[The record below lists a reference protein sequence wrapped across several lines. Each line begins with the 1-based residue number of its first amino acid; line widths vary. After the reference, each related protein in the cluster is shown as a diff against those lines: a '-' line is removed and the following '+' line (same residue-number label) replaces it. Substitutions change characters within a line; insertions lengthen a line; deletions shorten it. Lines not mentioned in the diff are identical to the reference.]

1 MNDYNTI
8 LNRTTTYNQ
17 IKEELELF
25 EKQKHNITQK
35 RGFYIYGDSGI
46 GKTRFVES
54 MLEKNDY
61 FLIKFNAGDVRNKG
75 IIDNITKENMNDTS
89 VIDMFHKRKRKIA
102 IIMDEIDGMNSGD
115 KGGINSLIKLIRP
128 KKTKKQKEEITTN
141 IPVFCIGNG
150 RIDKKMKEL
159 MKVCYIHK
167 LDVPNNDSIGKI
179 IKMHWPA
186 ISIQDSNT
194 ITKYVQNDLRKLNDL
209 YETSK
214 HCDIFNNNTWNYLLN
229 TKCYYEDAKEQTKLI
244 LNNKISFHQ
253 HSNTLNETDRT
264 IISLLLH
271 ENIVEVLRKNNI
283 EDIEFYNKLLDNFC
297 LGDYVD
303 RITFQ
308 KQIWQFNEMSS
319 LIKTYYNQFLLHSQ
333 YKPRKYNPTEVRFTK
348 VLTKYSTEYN
358 NSIFIQTLC
367 EKLNLDKKDMLLY
380 FYRNID
386 KINEDDFIQK
396 MSNDY
401 EICKLDIQRI
411 GKFVTLNYQESND
424 LLI

>member
-244 LNNKISFHQ
+244 LNKKISFHQ

-386 KINEDDFIQK
+386 KIHEDEFIQK

>member
-244 LNNKISFHQ
+244 LNKKISFHQ

>member
-54 MLEKNDY
+54 LLEKNDY

-167 LDVPNNDSIGKI
+167 LDIPNNDSIGKI
-179 IKMHWPA
+179 IKIHWPA

-194 ITKYVQNDLRKLNDL
+194 ITNYVQNDLRKLNDL

-380 FYRNID
+380 FYRNIN
-386 KINEDDFIQK
+386 KIHEDDFIQK

>member
-1 MNDYNTI
+1 MTDYNTI
-8 LNRTTTYNQ
+8 LNRNHTYNQ
-17 IKEELELF
+17 IKEELILF
-25 EKQKHNITQK
+25 EKEKHNITQK
-35 RGFYIYGDSGI
+35 RGFYIYGDSGS
-46 GKTRFVES
+46 GKTKFVES
-54 MLEKNDY
+54 LLESNEY
-61 FLIKFNAGDVRNKG
+61 FLVKFNAGDVRNKS

-150 RIDKKMKEL
+150 KIDKKMKEL

-167 LDVPNNDSIGKI
+167 LDIPTKKEIANIIGLMWPNVTNQNSDLIN
-179 IKMHWPA
+179 
-186 ISIQDSNT
+186 Q
-194 ITKYVQNDLRKLNDL
+194 YVQNDLRKLNDL

-214 HCDIFNNNTWNYLLN
+214 HCNIFNSENWGYLLN
-229 TKCYYEDAKEQTKLI
+229 TKSYYEDAKEQTKII
-244 LNNKISFHQ
+244 LNNKMSMHQ

-271 ENIVEVLRKNNI
+271 ENIVEILRNNNI
-283 EDIEFYNKLLDNFC
+283 EDIKFYHKLLDNFC
-297 LGDYVD
+297 FGDYVD

-319 LIKTYYNQFLLHSQ
+319 LIKTYYNQYLLHSE
-333 YKPRKYNPTEVRFTK
+333 YNPKKYNPSEVRFTK

-386 KINEDDFIQK
+386 KIHEDVFIEK
-396 MSNDY
+396 MNNDY

-411 GKFVTLNYQESND
+411 GKFITLNYHESNHE
-424 LLI
+424 LC

>member
-8 LNRTTTYNQ
+8 LKRTTTYNQ

-54 MLEKNDY
+54 LLEKNDY

-167 LDVPNNDSIGKI
+167 LDIPNNDSIGKI
-179 IKMHWPA
+179 IKIHWPA

-194 ITKYVQNDLRKLNDL
+194 ITNYVQNDLRKLNDL

-380 FYRNID
+380 FYRNIN
-386 KINEDDFIQK
+386 KIHEDDFIQK

>member
-1 MNDYNTI
+1 MIDYNTI
-8 LNRTTTYNQ
+8 LNRNITYNK
-17 IKEELELF
+17 IKEELEIF
-25 EKQKHNITQK
+25 EKEKHNISQK

-46 GKTRFVES
+46 GKTKFVETL
-54 MLEKNDY
+54 LENNEY
-61 FLIKFNAGDVRNKG
+61 FLVKFNAGDVRNKS

-150 RIDKKMKEL
+150 KIDKKMKEL
-159 MKVCYIHK
+159 MKVCFIHK
-167 LDVPNNDSIGKI
+167 LEVPQKKEMTNIIKLMWPSISNENNDL
-179 IKMHWPA
+179 IK
-186 ISIQDSNT
+186 Q
-194 ITKYVQNDLRKLNDL
+194 YVQNDLRKLHDL

-229 TKCYYEDAKEQTKLI
+229 TKCYYEDAKEQTKII
-244 LNNKISFHQ
+244 LNNKMSLHQ
-253 HSNTLNETDRT
+253 HNNTLNETDRT

-271 ENIVEVLRKNNI
+271 ENIVEVLKKNNI
-283 EDIEFYNKLLDNFC
+283 EDIEFYRKLLDNFC
-297 LGDYVD
+297 FGDYVD

-319 LIKTYYNQFLLHSQ
+319 LIKTYYNQYLLHSE
-333 YKPRKYNPTEVRFTK
+333 YKPKKYNPCEVRFTK

-386 KINEDDFIQK
+386 QIYDDDFIEK
-396 MSNDY
+396 MNNDY

-411 GKFVTLNYQESND
+411 GKFITLNFHETNND
-424 LLI
+424 L

>member
-1 MNDYNTI
+1 MIDYNTI
-8 LNRTTTYNQ
+8 LNRNITYNK
-17 IKEELELF
+17 IKEELEIF
-25 EKQKHNITQK
+25 EKEKHNISQK

-46 GKTRFVES
+46 GKTKFVETL
-54 MLEKNDY
+54 LENNEY
-61 FLIKFNAGDVRNKG
+61 FLVKFNAGDVRNKS

-150 RIDKKMKEL
+150 KIDKKMKEL
-159 MKVCYIHK
+159 MKVCFIHK
-167 LDVPNNDSIGKI
+167 LDVPQKKEMTNIINLMWPSISRENNDL
-179 IKMHWPA
+179 IK
-186 ISIQDSNT
+186 Q
-194 ITKYVQNDLRKLNDL
+194 YVQNDLRKLNDL

-229 TKCYYEDAKEQTKLI
+229 TKCYYEDAKEQTKII
-244 LNNKISFHQ
+244 LNNKMSLHQ
-253 HSNTLNETDRT
+253 HNNTLNETDRT

-271 ENIVEVLRKNNI
+271 ENIVEVLKKHNI
-283 EDIEFYNKLLDNFC
+283 EDIEFYRKLLDNFC
-297 LGDYVD
+297 FGDYVD

-319 LIKTYYNQFLLHSQ
+319 LIKTYYNQYLLHSE
-333 YKPRKYNPTEVRFTK
+333 YKPKKYNPSEVRFTK

-380 FYRNID
+380 FYRNINH
-386 KINEDDFIQK
+386 IYNDDFIEK
-396 MSNDY
+396 MNNDY

-411 GKFVTLNYQESND
+411 GKFITLNFHETNNE
-424 LLI
+424 LC